1 MIFINSHLP
10 FNQNRGHV
18 KLAIYVC
25 ILKILKEFETYY
37 NFDYIVWAGDFNTI
51 PNSMLYTLIT

>member
-1 MIFINSHLP
+1 MP

-25 ILKILKEFETYY
+25 ILKILKSFEKYY
-37 NFDYIVWAGDFNTI
+37 QFDYVIWTGDFNTI
-51 PNSMLYTLIT
+51 PNSMMYRLIT

>member
-10 FNQNRGHV
+10 FNQNKGHV

-25 ILKILKEFETYY
+25 ILKILKELETYY
-37 NFDYIVWAGDFNTI
+37 
-51 PNSMLYTLIT
+51 